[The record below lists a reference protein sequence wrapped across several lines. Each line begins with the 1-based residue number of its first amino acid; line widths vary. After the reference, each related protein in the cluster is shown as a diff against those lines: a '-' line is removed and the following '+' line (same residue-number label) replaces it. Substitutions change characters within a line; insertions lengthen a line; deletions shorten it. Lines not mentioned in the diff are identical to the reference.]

1 MNAVCSAAK
10 PAAGA
15 RLAKA
20 PVAFRARG
28 GLAAAHAF
36 SLHAKEVQG
45 PFSFLAERPQGA
57 FSFLSSREEFARP
70 DVPAARGSRRA
81 PAAAAAALGPD
92 DAADEAPGAGAPR
105 FRSALEQVSYMTSQ
119 SAAAFAMHT

>member
-57 FSFLSSREEFARP
+57 FSFLGSREA
-70 DVPAARGSRRA
+70 
-81 PAAAAAALGPD
+81 
-92 DAADEAPGAGAPR
+92 
-105 FRSALEQVSYMTSQ
+105 SYVTGQ
-119 SAAAFAMHT
+119 LIVVDGGNCLPER